1 MSETLFDE
9 LNLLART
16 LHAPAGMVL
25 FRRDESCTSVY
36 LVRTGKIALLWPD
49 AEETNPMELLGPG
62 SIIGLPAALNGAYSA
77 TAKATSDS
85 ELGVVGVARVVD
97 LLESNPAFCRT
108 AMRMMGQE
116 VARMRS
122 LVAEH
127 CTQAHDES

>member
-16 LHAPAGMVL
+16 LHAPAGTVL
-25 FRRDESCTSVY
+25 FRRDESSTSIYV
-36 LVRTGKIALLWPD
+36 VRTGTIALLWPD
-49 AEETNPMELLGPG
+49 AEEAEPMEVLGPG
-62 SIIGLPAALNGAYSA
+62 TIIGLPAALNGTYSA
-77 TAKATSDS
+77 TAKTTTDS

-108 AMRMMGQE
+108 AMRLMGQE

-127 CTQAHDES
+127 CTQVDDES